1 MSFDMAQFTQV
12 FFDETQEHLATIEKV
27 LLALD
32 VAAPD
37 PEDLNAIFRAAH
49 SIKGGAGT
57 FGFNDMAD
65 FTHVMETLLDRLR
78 KGELG
83 ITSGMID
90 ALLDAKD
97 VIGRLLA
104 AHQSG
109 TPADDS
115 VEADVRARLTEF
127 ACLEGGAE
135 AKPAPIATAAAAVV
149 AARGRYVIKL
159 EGAAGEAG
167 MDNVLEELGSL
178 GALLVVR
185 RPESGRSG
193 AWELRLDTSAEAD
206 ELRDM
211 VGYVL
216 PSDRISVERVGDAPA
231 VATDAS
237 GGDGFGFFD
246 DAAGAPEAACGFGF
260 FDQAPGVPVA
270 DPGYGLFEPV
280 AAAEAAE
287 PAGFGFF
294 DDAPGTPT
302 GTPAADA
309 AIASAGAAG
318 LARSPGRRE
327 TDGPAE
333 AGTRAGRRQTD
344 KTVAAPAAAAAADSS
359 IRVSVEKVDQLIN
372 LVGELVITQSM
383 LTQAVGRT
391 EGALSETLM
400 HGVAQLERNSRDLQ
414 EAVMSIRM
422 MPIAFVFSRF
432 PRLVRDLAS
441 KLDKQVDLKLV
452 GEQTELDKGVIEKI
466 ADPLT
471 HLLRNSL
478 DHGLEAREERE
489 ASGKPAV
496 GTIALRAFHQGGNIV
511 IQVVDDGRGLNRDKI
526 LAKAKS
532 RGMAV
537 SDDMSDGDVFS
548 LIFEPGFSTAEV
560 VTDVSG
566 RGVGMDVVRRNIHA
580 LGGRVEI
587 ASQLG
592 KGCTVSIRLP
602 LTLAILDGMSVA
614 VGQELYILPLGFIVE
629 SLQPAAADIK
639 TISGQ
644 GVVLKVRG
652 DYLPVIR
659 LHEAMGVRPRVEA
672 FHQGIMVILE
682 AEGSR
687 VAMFVDELV
696 GQHQVVIKS
705 IESNY
710 RKVPGISA
718 ATIMGDG
725 RVAMILDAGH
735 LVRAANTRRDY
746 IEAA

>member
-83 ITSGMID
+83 ITSAMID

-115 VEADVRARLTEF
+115 VEADVRARLTAF
-127 ACLEGGAE
+127 ACLDEGAAGA
-135 AKPAPIATAAAAVV
+135 PAPAGAPSPTIAATCS
-149 AARGRYVIKL
+149 RFVIKL
-159 EGAAGEAG
+159 EGAAGESG

-211 VGYVL
+211 IGYVL
-216 PSDRISVERVGDAPA
+216 PADRIAVEHVGDAPA
-231 VATDAS
+231 QPANAS

-246 DAAGAPEAACGFGF
+246 DAAGAPEAASGFGF
-260 FDQAPGVPVA
+260 FDEAPGAPVA
-270 DPGYGLFEPV
+270 DPGYGLFEPDALPE
-280 AAAEAAE
+280 AAA
-287 PAGFGFF
+287 PTGFGFF
-294 DDAPGTPT
+294 DDAPGA
-302 GTPAADA
+302 PAGAPLADA
-309 AIASAGAAG
+309 ASASPDPAG
-318 LARSPGRRE
+318 LARSAGRRE

-333 AGTRAGRRQTD
+333 AGTRAGRRQND
-344 KTVAAPAAAAAADSS
+344 KTVAAPAAAAADSS

-383 LTQAVGRT
+383 LAQAVGRT

-400 HGVAQLERNSRDLQ
+400 NGVAQLERNSRDLQ

-478 DHGLEAREERE
+478 DHGLETREERE

-511 IQVVDDGRGLNRDKI
+511 IQVVDDGRGLNREKI

-532 RGMAV
+532 RGMSV

-629 SLQPAAADIK
+629 SLQPAATDIK

-659 LHEAMGVRPRVEA
+659 LHEAMGVRPRVDA

-735 LVRAANTRRDY
+735 LVRAANTRREY

>member
-27 LLALD
+27 LLDLD

-37 PEDLNAIFRAAH
+37 SEDLNAIFRAAH

-78 KGELG
+78 KGELS
-83 ITSGMID
+83 IVSGMID

-97 VIGRLLA
+97 VIGKLLA
-104 AHQSG
+104 AHQTGS
-109 TPADDS
+109 PADDS
-115 VEADVRARLTEF
+115 VEADVRSRLTAF
-127 ACLEGGAE
+127 ACLDE
-135 AKPAPIATAAAAVV
+135 APTAKVGVPPAPPVRSDRRFEITLSSSGDESGIDNLLAELGGLGVLLITS
-149 AARGRYVIKL
+149 RP
-159 EGAAGEAG
+159 EAG
-167 MDNVLEELGSL
+167 CPGD
-178 GALLVVR
+178 
-185 RPESGRSG
+185 
-193 AWELRLDTSAEAD
+193 WHLRLDTSAEAE
-206 ELRDM
+206 ELRDLL
-211 VGYVL
+211 GYVL
-216 PSDRISVERVGDAPA
+216 PADRIRVEDGGDVPA
-231 VATDAS
+231 IAADS
-237 GGDGFGFFD
+237 DGFGFFD
-246 DAAGAPEAACGFGF
+246 DAAGAPGAESGFGF
-260 FDQAPGVPVA
+260 FAEAPGA
-270 DPGYGLFEPV
+270 PGDG
-280 AAAEAAE
+280 ASNAN
-287 PAGFGFF
+287 AGFGFF
-294 DDAPGTPT
+294 DDAPG
-302 GTPAADA
+302 
-309 AIASAGAAG
+309 ASAVTNTALPEAA
-318 LARSPGRRE
+318 AAQAPGRRS
-327 TDGPAE
+327 TDT
-333 AGTRAGRRQTD
+333 AGADGARAGRRD
-344 KTVAAPAAAAAADSS
+344 SDRTVTTQPAGAAMPPAGAAADSS

-383 LTQAVGRT
+383 LAQALARS
-391 EGALSETLM
+391 EGAVNETLAT
-400 HGVAQLERNSRDLQ
+400 GVAQLERNSRDLQ

-432 PRLVRDLAS
+432 PRLVRDLAG

-478 DHGLEAREERE
+478 DHGLENRDERE
-489 ASGKPAV
+489 ASGKSAV
-496 GTIALRAFHQGGNIV
+496 GTISLRAFHQGGNIV
-511 IQVVDDGRGLNRDKI
+511 IQVADDGRGLNREKI

-537 SDDMSDGDVFS
+537 ADDMSDGDVYS

-614 VGQELYILPLGFIVE
+614 VGEELYILPLGFIIE
-629 SLQPAAADIK
+629 SLQPTANDIR
-639 TISGQ
+639 TIAGR
-644 GVVLKVRG
+644 GLVMHVRG
-652 DYLPVIR
+652 EYLPVLR
-659 LHEAMGVRPRVEA
+659 LHEAMGVSPKVTEFPR
-672 FHQGIMVILE
+672 GIMVILE

-705 IESNY
+705 IERNY
-710 RKVPGISA
+710 RKVSGISA

-725 RVAMILDAGH
+725 KVAMILDVGA
-735 LVRAANTRRDY
+735 LVRMATDKPSALHAA
-746 IEAA
+746 

>member
-1 MSFDMAQFTQV
+1 
-12 FFDETQEHLATIEKV
+12 
-27 LLALD
+27 
-32 VAAPD
+32 
-37 PEDLNAIFRAAH
+37 
-49 SIKGGAGT
+49 
-57 FGFNDMAD
+57 
-65 FTHVMETLLDRLR
+65 
-78 KGELG
+78 
-83 ITSGMID
+83 
-90 ALLDAKD
+90 
-97 VIGRLLA
+97 
-104 AHQSG
+104 
-109 TPADDS
+109 
-115 VEADVRARLTEF
+115 
-127 ACLEGGAE
+127 
-135 AKPAPIATAAAAVV
+135 
-149 AARGRYVIKL
+149 
-159 EGAAGEAG
+159 
-167 MDNVLEELGSL
+167 
-178 GALLVVR
+178 
-185 RPESGRSG
+185 
-193 AWELRLDTSAEAD
+193 
-206 ELRDM
+206 
-211 VGYVL
+211 
-216 PSDRISVERVGDAPA
+216 
-231 VATDAS
+231 
-237 GGDGFGFFD
+237 
-246 DAAGAPEAACGFGF
+246 
-260 FDQAPGVPVA
+260 
-270 DPGYGLFEPV
+270 
-280 AAAEAAE
+280 
-287 PAGFGFF
+287 
-294 DDAPGTPT
+294 
-302 GTPAADA
+302 
-309 AIASAGAAG
+309 
-318 LARSPGRRE
+318 
-327 TDGPAE
+327 
-333 AGTRAGRRQTD
+333 
-344 KTVAAPAAAAAADSS
+344 
-359 IRVSVEKVDQLIN
+359 VSVEKVDQLIN

-383 LTQAVGRT
+383 LAQALARS
-391 EGALSETLM
+391 EGAVNETLAT
-400 HGVAQLERNSRDLQ
+400 GVAQLERNSRDLQ

-478 DHGLEAREERE
+478 DHGLENRDERE

-496 GTIALRAFHQGGNIV
+496 GTISLRAFHQGGNIV
-511 IQVVDDGRGLNRDKI
+511 IQVADDGRGLNRDKI

-602 LTLAILDGMSVA
+602 LTLAILDGLSVA

-659 LHEAMGVRPRVEA
+659 LHEAMGVEPRVEA
-672 FHQGIMVILE
+672 FHHGIMVILE

-735 LVRAANTRRDY
+735 LVRAATSRREY

>member
-78 KGELG
+78 KGELA
-83 ITSGMID
+83 ITTGMVD

-104 AHQSG
+104 AHQTG

-115 VEADVRARLTEF
+115 VEADVRTRLTAF
-127 ACLEGGAE
+127 ACLEEGPAS
-135 AKPAPIATAAAAVV
+135 APAPAATPAVMPV
-149 AARGRYVIKL
+149 ATCSRFVIKL
-159 EGAAGEAG
+159 EGAAGAAG
-167 MDNVLEELGSL
+167 MDNILEELGSL
-178 GALLVVR
+178 GVLLVVK
-185 RPESGRSG
+185 RPESGRPG
-193 AWELRLDTSAEAD
+193 PWELRLDTTAEVD

-211 VGYVL
+211 IGYVL
-216 PSDRISVERVGDAPA
+216 PADRIAIEHVGDAP
-231 VATDAS
+231 VTKSSDQS
-237 GGDGFGFFD
+237 GDGFGFFD
-246 DAAGAPEAACGFGF
+246 DAAGAPAALTGFGF
-260 FDQAPGVPVA
+260 FDEAPGAPVA

-280 AAAEAAE
+280 AATEDTA

-302 GTPAADA
+302 SAAAAPA
-309 AIASAGAAG
+309 SPAG

-327 TDGPAE
+327 TDGPVEDGA
-333 AGTRAGRRQTD
+333 RAGRRQGD
-344 KTVAAPAAAAAADSS
+344 KTVAAPAAAAADSS

-383 LTQAVGRT
+383 LAQALGRT
-391 EGALSETLM
+391 EGAVNETLAT
-400 HGVAQLERNSRDLQ
+400 GVAQLERNSRDLQ

-478 DHGLEAREERE
+478 DHGLENRDERE

-496 GTIALRAFHQGGNIV
+496 GTISLRAFHQGGNIV
-511 IQVVDDGRGLNRDKI
+511 IQVADDGRGLNREKI

-659 LHEAMGVRPRVEA
+659 LHEAMGVTPRVDA
-672 FHQGIMVILE
+672 FHHGIMVILE

-735 LVRAANTRRDY
+735 LVRAATSRREY

>member
-115 VEADVRARLTEF
+115 IETDVRARLTEF
-127 ACLEGGAE
+127 ACMDEGTKGAS
-135 AKPAPIATAAAAVV
+135 APMATPAAVV
-149 AARGRYVIKL
+149 VTPRSRFVIKL
-159 EGAAGEAG
+159 EGAAGESG

-178 GALLVVR
+178 GSLLVVQ

-193 AWELRLDTSAEAD
+193 AWELRLDTSAEAA

-211 VGYVL
+211 IGYVL
-216 PSDRISVERVGDAPA
+216 PADRIAVERVGDAPGLP
-231 VATDAS
+231 TESS

-246 DAAGAPEAACGFGF
+246 DAAGAPEAASGFGF
-260 FDQAPGVPVA
+260 FDEAPGAPAV
-270 DPGYGLFEPV
+270 DPGYGLFEP
-280 AAAEAAE
+280 AATTAAEV

-294 DDAPGTPT
+294 DDAPGTPSADS
-302 GTPAADA
+302 GSASNDPA
-309 AIASAGAAG
+309 S
-318 LARSPGRRE
+318 LVRSPGRRE
-327 TDGPAE
+327 SDGPAE
-333 AGTRAGRRQTD
+333 AGTRAGRRQND
-344 KTVAAPAAAAAADSS
+344 KTVAAPAAGAAADSS

-383 LTQAVGRT
+383 LAQAVGRT

-400 HGVAQLERNSRDLQ
+400 NGVAQLERNSRDLQ

-478 DHGLEAREERE
+478 DHGLETREERE

-496 GTIALRAFHQGGNIV
+496 GTIALRAYHQGGNIV

-532 RGMAV
+532 RGMSV

-629 SLQPAAADIK
+629 SLQPAATDIK

-735 LVRAANTRRDY
+735 LVRAATTRREY

>member
-83 ITSGMID
+83 ITTGMVD

-109 TPADDS
+109 APADDS
-115 VEADVRARLTEF
+115 VEADVRERLTMF
-127 ACLEGGAE
+127 ACLDDGAE
-135 AKPAPIATAAAAVV
+135 AAAAPAAKPAPVV
-149 AARGRYVIKL
+149 AAARSRFVIRL

-178 GALLVVR
+178 GSLLVVQ

-193 AWELRLDTSAEAD
+193 AWELRLDTSADAD

-211 VGYVL
+211 IGYVL
-216 PSDRISVERVGDAPA
+216 PAERIAVEHAGAAPA
-231 VATDAS
+231 DAAS
-237 GGDGFGFFD
+237 GDGFGFFD
-246 DAAGAPEAACGFGF
+246 EAAGAPEAASGFGF
-260 FDQAPGVPVA
+260 FDEAPGAPVA
-270 DPGYGLFEPV
+270 DPGYGLYEPV
-280 AAAEAAE
+280 AVAVEAA

-294 DDAPGTPT
+294 DDAPGKPVAE
-302 GTPAADA
+302 AADEP
-309 AIASAGAAG
+309 IEDTVR
-318 LARSPGRRE
+318 ARSPGRRD
-327 TDGPAE
+327 TDGPVE
-333 AGTRAGRRQTD
+333 SGSRAGRRQND
-344 KTVAAPAAAAAADSS
+344 KTVVPATAAAADSS

-383 LTQAVGRT
+383 LAQAVGRT
-391 EGALSETLM
+391 EGALSETLTN
-400 HGVAQLERNSRDLQ
+400 GVAQLERNSRDLQ

-432 PRLVRDLAS
+432 PRLVRDLAA

-478 DHGLEAREERE
+478 DHGLETREERE
-489 ASGKPAV
+489 ASGKPEV

-587 ASQLG
+587 SSQLG

-629 SLQPAAADIK
+629 SLQPGAADIK

-659 LHEAMGVRPRVEA
+659 LHEAMGVQPRVEA
-672 FHQGIMVILE
+672 FHHGIMVILE
-682 AEGSR
+682 AEGAR

-735 LVRAANTRRDY
+735 LVRVANARREY